1 MLPKTQQSK
10 TRHHYVPVFY
20 MKMVF
25 DFGSEKDQLLV
36 FNRANEKYY
45 YNSLTEVNTV
55 KNRYQEAE
63 AFFEAFEQE
72 ALCEYYKG
80 DYVEFAYVFQ
90 AMMLAKDNSDFY
102 IKNLTDRKLLW
113 DTFQET
119 IKSLKDTYPYAKVYR
134 TTEKALMNDA
144 ITKSKHGK
152 DLYMRLTKDS
162 FILLSQSILK
172 PKTIEESNSIV
183 RNMNEKY
190 ANELT
195 ATVVFGMD
203 QRKCLQEGKRF
214 Q

>member
-1 MLPKTQQSK
+1 MFPKTQQSK
-10 TRHHYVPVFY
+10 TRHHYIPVFY
-20 MKMVF
+20 MKRVF
-25 DFGSEKDQLLV
+25 NFDNEKDQLLV
-36 FNRANEKYY
+36 FNRKIGKYY
-45 YNSLTEVNTV
+45 YNSLTEITAV

-63 AFFEAFEQE
+63 VFFTAFEQE
-72 ALCEYYKG
+72 ALREYYKG

-102 IKNLTDRKLLW
+102 IKNLTDPELLW
-113 DTFQET
+113 GTFRKT
-119 IKSLKDTYPYAKVYR
+119 ITSLKDTYPYAKIYR

-144 ITKSKHGK
+144 ITKSKYDK

-190 ANELT
+190 ANELK
-195 ATVVFGMD
+195 ATIVFGISN
-203 QRKCLQEGKRF
+203 LY
-214 Q
+214 